1 MLWSCPLS
9 SDWIDINHATS
20 FVDDWV
26 SIANCERFLKD
37 PDSTKAT
44 APPFFLYCS
53 VVNPHPP
60 YLLRIIYMRY
70 IHRHLHTNST
80 YQYRIYIIRSRY
92 TSNATWEAYVDRD
105 ALATSLTRTKE
116 TYGIRQ
122 HPADVYSMRSE
133 GVPEEWN
140 ETVAHNMALA
150 YHGQI
155 AEVDNMLG
163 RVQAALDASGAAAS
177 TYVVFTSDHGE
188 MHLEHKLVEKM
199 SMYEPSARVPLIIT
213 GPGVPQGQIVR
224 DFTTLI
230 DLLPTFLDM
239 AQVTELPDA
248 GLQGY
253 TLAPFLGLK
262 SRRKDLAVRP
272 AHVVVEYA
280 GEEVNAPQFM
290 LRHGHM
296 KLIQYG
302 KQPPFIDY
310 PPQLFNVTAV
320 KTYQQNRVGFQR
332 ACIDAKPMQMW
343 MRMVLNPLASD

>member
-1 MLWSCPLS
+1 MRSLLSPQLHAFSRLLNLRQLITYCVFCSPLLWSCPLS
-9 SDWIDINHATS
+9 SGWIDINHATS

-26 SIANCERFLKD
+26 SIANCERFLND

-60 YLLRIIYMRY
+60 
-70 IHRHLHTNST
+70 
-80 YQYRIYIIRSRY
+80 Y

-122 HPADVYSMRSE
+122 HPADAYSMRSE
-133 GVPEEWN
+133 GVPETWN
-140 ETVAHNMALA
+140 ETVAHDMALA

-239 AQVTELPDA
+239 AQVTKLPDA

-320 KTYQQNRVGFQR
+320 KTNQQNRVSFQR
-332 ACIDAKPMQMW
+332 ACI
-343 MRMVLNPLASD
+343 